1 MKKGVVNGTMY
12 TIYDFDEAMKN
23 VEDINVAIEEDGK
36 VFPIIGKSNAY
47 QTNGVVLDGCM
58 ATFISADKDQSKY
71 ELENMKII
79 DFSNAKSMQDQIEK
93 SSELRS
99 MEETILINPDNI
111 FNVRIKPND
120 LPEMIGLKEAVNRKN
135 IDINKYAYRFGDN
148 FNNDRRLFEKDTIT
162 LAKIKT
168 ISEALDMDC
177 YVIFES

>member
-1 MKKGVVNGTMY
+1 MASTR
-12 TIYDFDEAMKN
+12 EACS
-23 VEDINVAIEEDGK
+23 DPRRSRHLPGK

-71 ELENMKII
+71 ELDTMKII

-148 FNNDRRLFEKDTIT
+148 FNL
-162 LAKIKT
+162 
-168 ISEALDMDC
+168 
-177 YVIFES
+177 